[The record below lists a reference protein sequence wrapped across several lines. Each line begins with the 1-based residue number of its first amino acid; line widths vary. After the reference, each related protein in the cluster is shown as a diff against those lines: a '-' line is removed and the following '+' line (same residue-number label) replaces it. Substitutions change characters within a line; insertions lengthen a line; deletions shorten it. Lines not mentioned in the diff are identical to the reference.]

1 MSPNWQDCQKKNRTE
16 TDLFCSIPLVIVVFT
31 RQLEILV
38 TSLIGFLTNRMPFF
52 IKASLCLHTAGAG
65 QPILPRKPWFCTSCQ
80 ARGIQ
85 VKPDGGLA
93 DKGFQS
99 EGCCGGVAPILQGGP
114 FHPSIEGE

>member
-52 IKASLCLHTAGAG
+52 
-65 QPILPRKPWFCTSCQ
+65 F
-80 ARGIQ
+80 
-85 VKPDGGLA
+85 
-93 DKGFQS
+93 
-99 EGCCGGVAPILQGGP
+99 
-114 FHPSIEGE
+114 